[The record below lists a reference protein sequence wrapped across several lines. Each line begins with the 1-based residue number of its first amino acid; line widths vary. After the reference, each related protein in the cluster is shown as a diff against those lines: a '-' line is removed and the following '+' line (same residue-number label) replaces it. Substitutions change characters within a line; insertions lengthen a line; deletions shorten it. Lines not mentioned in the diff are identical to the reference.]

1 MRNVVR
7 TKLMI
12 EEYVND
18 TDLDIST
25 LPPLLVEEV
34 KLQRERKAE
43 EASAGGPK
51 RPPLQELNTETQTQQ
66 QPVVVGKCA
75 FVKLDSCVQMPT
87 EHLPAAVLAK
97 KSQLLI
103 TPPSET
109 TVPMAVTSGGAP
121 ASAPLTD
128 VYNFGLYRIRRAR
141 IALCRLYTLY
151 STERF
156 SSCK

>member
-12 EEYVND
+12 DEYVSD

-43 EASAGGPK
+43 QATAPK
-51 RPPLQELNTETQTQQ
+51 RHPLQELNQEVQQQ
-66 QPVVVGKCA
+66 QPLVIGKCA
-75 FVKLDSCVQMPT
+75 LVKLESCVQMPT

-109 TVPMAVTSGGAP
+109 TVPAAVASSAAAAP
-121 ASAPLTD
+121 TD
-128 VYNFGLYRIRRAR
+128 VYNFGVYSSRRVG
-141 IALCRLYTLY
+141 IALCR
-151 STERF
+151 
-156 SSCK
+156 